1 MENINDIKIKLI
13 QKICESQNY
22 YLLSSLLKNFESKS
36 TNIVAEPESI
46 YESERPMTEEEV
58 DEYFK
63 EESTEEYVVL
73 EQDSFVI
80 GFNKNVNRMDY
91 YHIKILDLLDME
103 VESFHR
109 RDFERFIN
117 NVIDAN
123 ENFIE

>member
-36 TNIVAEPESI
+36 TSIVAEPESI

-63 EESTEEYVVL
+63 EEKVILPDYVLKMIEQGMDDVKNGRVYTEE
-73 EQDSFVI
+73 E
-80 GFNKNVNRMDY
+80 MD
-91 YHIKILDLLDME
+91 KMDEKWLK
-103 VESFHR
+103 
-109 RDFERFIN
+109 
-117 NVIDAN
+117 
-123 ENFIE
+123 

>member
-13 QKICESQNY
+13 QKICESHNL

-63 EESTEEYVVL
+63 EEKVILPDYVLKMIEQGMDDVKNGRVYTEE
-73 EQDSFVI
+73 E
-80 GFNKNVNRMDY
+80 MD
-91 YHIKILDLLDME
+91 KMDEEWLK
-103 VESFHR
+103 
-109 RDFERFIN
+109 
-117 NVIDAN
+117 
-123 ENFIE
+123 

>member
-22 YLLSSLLKNFESKS
+22 YLLSSLLRNFENKS

-63 EESTEEYVVL
+63 EEKVVLPDYVLKMIEQGMDDVRNGRVYTEE
-73 EQDSFVI
+73 E
-80 GFNKNVNRMDY
+80 MD
-91 YHIKILDLLDME
+91 KMDEEWLK
-103 VESFHR
+103 
-109 RDFERFIN
+109 
-117 NVIDAN
+117 
-123 ENFIE
+123 

>member
-1 MENINDIKIKLI
+1 MILNFNGENVSFDEKDEWVLTDK
-13 QKICESQNY
+13 
-22 YLLSSLLKNFESKS
+22 F
-36 TNIVAEPESI
+36 
-46 YESERPMTEEEV
+46 

-123 ENFIE
+123 ENFIG

>member
-13 QKICESQNY
+13 QKICESHNL

-63 EESTEEYVVL
+63 KEKVVLPDYVLKMIEQGMDDVKNGRVYTEE
-73 EQDSFVI
+73 E
-80 GFNKNVNRMDY
+80 MD
-91 YHIKILDLLDME
+91 KMDEEWLK
-103 VESFHR
+103 
-109 RDFERFIN
+109 
-117 NVIDAN
+117 
-123 ENFIE
+123 

>member
-1 MENINDIKIKLI
+1 MILNFNGENVSFDEKDEWVLTDK
-13 QKICESQNY
+13 
-22 YLLSSLLKNFESKS
+22 F
-36 TNIVAEPESI
+36 
-46 YESERPMTEEEV
+46 

-91 YHIKILDLLDME
+91 YHIKVLDLLDME

-123 ENFIE
+123 ENFIG

>member
-63 EESTEEYVVL
+63 EEKVVLPDYVLKMIEQGMDDVKNGRVYTEE
-73 EQDSFVI
+73 E
-80 GFNKNVNRMDY
+80 MD
-91 YHIKILDLLDME
+91 KMDEKWLK
-103 VESFHR
+103 
-109 RDFERFIN
+109 
-117 NVIDAN
+117 
-123 ENFIE
+123 

>member
-63 EESTEEYVVL
+63 EEKVVLPDYVLKMIEQGMDDVKNGRVYTEE
-73 EQDSFVI
+73 D
-80 GFNKNVNRMDY
+80 MD
-91 YHIKILDLLDME
+91 KMDEEWLK
-103 VESFHR
+103 
-109 RDFERFIN
+109 
-117 NVIDAN
+117 
-123 ENFIE
+123 

>member
-58 DEYFK
+58 DEYFI
-63 EESTEEYVVL
+63 EEKVILPDYVLKMIEQGMDDVKNGRVYTEE
-73 EQDSFVI
+73 E
-80 GFNKNVNRMDY
+80 MD
-91 YHIKILDLLDME
+91 KMDEKWLK
-103 VESFHR
+103 
-109 RDFERFIN
+109 
-117 NVIDAN
+117 
-123 ENFIE
+123 

>member
-63 EESTEEYVVL
+63 EEKVILPDYVLKMIEQGMDDVKNGRVYTEE
-73 EQDSFVI
+73 E
-80 GFNKNVNRMDY
+80 MD
-91 YHIKILDLLDME
+91 KMDEKWLK
-103 VESFHR
+103 
-109 RDFERFIN
+109 
-117 NVIDAN
+117 
-123 ENFIE
+123 